1 MADELFKSEVP
12 EFDASGYDSILQS
25 ISAGQREETGGDAF
39 RNILSRSLEGIYA
52 GMGGDPRLTPTYQAR
67 EYERARKE
75 EDRKFSRDLKLK
87 LADAGLK
94 ARSDKQEALR
104 KQKDDNEALLG
115 YMANASGL
123 SPSEL
128 ESELSATSTMESA
141 KGLLKLD
148 PSSFGAASSE
158 IKSVQKALGSV
169 INSSEY
175 DDASKQEAIDQLLD
189 KANSLADLHY
199 TPPPTEE
206 QVVDGMRQQFNSSTY
221 SIGNGAYAV
230 RNEDGTFRIQHN
242 NGELNRIEREDNQDY
257 EQKKSRVDFAV
268 RQREFNDFA
277 ASNPISSYAEKF
289 QDQVGAANFQKISS
303 RIPASKLQKFYS
315 ILQENDFSQRSYKLD
330 TRTPQDRYLNEFTD
344 KERRERIKEARYQ
357 IARERDEFS
366 FDQLSEQA
374 KAQEASSVPNKD
386 VMERVYS
393 NIQEETDIF
402 NDSVTASKAQSLSLR
417 KSSWMKLIGS
427 DPELSGQLV
436 KNPYRIESNKLVA
449 EAMKLLKPPYLP
461 FGRLDE
467 EGRRK
472 VASKINVEVSR
483 LKNAFQSQDNDSDYY
498 LWDEDGNPVLRDSL
512 DESQNLISY
521 LADQADKPQPQAVD
535 EISEAMEPA
544 AAFVPETEEQKVT
557 AENLQN
563 MALMREFTDRPAVQE
578 AAEALID
585 SKQSVSKPEAII
597 KLSQKLD
604 PRVVQLKIDAGMS
617 PSDAMDSIYKGFSTA
632 AKGKG
637 VNFYNLSQE
646 DRNDIIKE
654 GTWGTGDEKEDQK
667 KWDSLNEGDIFVA
680 ADGSTLVKGR
690 VDQTMLEAAGEKVG
704 LGKTTSGLVDLAVD
718 TGSLVGEFGSDLA
731 GAYNAPVGGRNRG
744 AALAELGAR
753 SLYGSSAGKLVGVLG
768 GEAPKRLFNVAKK
781 ATEDF
786 PTSMKDVSSAA
797 KLLDATARMRFRGVE
812 SEVSGMIRDALKEV
826 GTSAVGIFDAF
837 NGTDLGKDLEPLFV
851 SLVDA
856 YVENKP
862 DKAAQIESA
871 IINKASQPKERVEK
885 APDGIVDSLM
895 RMVDEGS
902 YFGRAFK
909 SEIGKAIDEI
919 KGPERAEATPSSG
932 MGGTKEYARRYFEK
946 LKKDYSEAPEIFNDI
961 ARTEGSGAKPSRE
974 RSAVAE
980 NARYFAKA
988 FESEYTKQNQAS
1000 ARDKRKRELNTQITL
1015 LASQAKRDDPLAKRK
1030 LDEARKELARIE
1042 KFESIINKT
1051 TQR

>member
-75 EDRKFSRDLKLK
+75 EDRKFSRELKVK

-94 ARSDKQEALR
+94 ARSENQEALR
-104 KQKDDNEALLG
+104 KQKEDNEALLG

-123 SPSEL
+123 PLPQL

-141 KGLLKLD
+141 KGVLKLD
-148 PSSFGAASSE
+148 PSSFGSASGE

-242 NGELNRIEREDNQDY
+242 NGELSQIEREDNQYY

-268 RQREFNDFA
+268 RQRQFSDFA

-289 QDQVGAANFQKISS
+289 QDQVGAANFQKINS

-344 KERRERIKEARYQ
+344 KERIERIKDARYQ

-374 KAQEASSVPNKD
+374 KAQEASSVPNRD

-402 NDSVTASKAQSLSLR
+402 NDSVTASKSQSLSLR

-427 DPELSGQLV
+427 DPELSSQLV
-436 KNPYRIESNKLVA
+436 KNPYRIESDKLAA
-449 EAMKLLKPPYLP
+449 EAIKLIDRQKKA
-461 FGRLDE
+461 RLGKE
-467 EGRRK
+467 ERRQ

-483 LKNAFQSQDNDSDYY
+483 LKNAFQSQGNDSDYY
-498 LWDEDGNPVLRDSL
+498 LWDEDGNPILKDSL
-512 DESQNLISY
+512 DESQNVISY

-690 VDQTMLEAAGEKVG
+690 VDQTMFEAAGEKVG

-731 GAYNAPVGGRNRG
+731 GAYNAPVGGRIRG

-753 SLYGSSAGKLVGVLG
+753 SLYGSSAGKIVGALS
-768 GEAPKRLFNVAKK
+768 GETPKRLFNVAKK

-786 PTSMKDVSSAA
+786 PTSIKDVSSAA
-797 KLLDATARMRFRGVE
+797 KLLDATARMRFRGAE
-812 SEVSGMIRDALKEV
+812 SEVSGMIRDALNEV
-826 GTSAVGIFDAF
+826 ETSAIGIFDAF
-837 NGTDLGKDLEPLFV
+837 RGTDLGKDLEPLFV

-902 YFGRAFK
+902 YFGRALK

-946 LKKDYSEAPEIFNDI
+946 LKKDYSEASEIINDI
-961 ARTEGSGAKPSRE
+961 ASTEGSGAKPSRE